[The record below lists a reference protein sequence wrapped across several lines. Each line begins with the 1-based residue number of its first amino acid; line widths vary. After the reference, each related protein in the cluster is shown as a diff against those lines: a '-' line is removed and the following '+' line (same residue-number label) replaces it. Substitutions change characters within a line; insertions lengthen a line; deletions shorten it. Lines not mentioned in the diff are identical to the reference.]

1 VGVASSLAFGML
13 LLKRNFNTRLPVLP
27 NYVMYTTIMLV
38 VLAVTLG
45 AGMVES
51 YVSPWL
57 TKMAA
62 EALQS
67 GLATPTG
74 S

>member
-1 VGVASSLAFGML
+1 
-13 LLKRNFNTRLPVLP
+13 
-27 NYVMYTTIMLV
+27 
-38 VLAVTLG
+38 LG